1 MGHLLKLK
9 FAHSPLKRDS
19 VKRFFASGF
28 LHESSSPKPL
38 KIRFE
43 PFQFFFQIC
52 GDILKSRRTN
62 GINDTGDFATSTA
75 GVVGTVANLP
85 PVSITLFVANN
96 GTLSDC

>member
-38 KIRFE
+38 KMTKGHFK
-43 PFQFFFQIC
+43 FFFK
-52 GDILKSRRTN
+52 LALLVSTTAAAN
-62 GINDTGDFATSTA
+62 FATGNA
-75 GVVGTVANLP
+75 GVVDTGGN
-85 PVSITLFVANN
+85 
-96 GTLSDC
+96 